1 MIPII
6 LPLAQSIQNT
16 VVVPQME
23 GVTTVL
29 AGFIFVCVCYPKLV
43 KNKTQFYAAFAM
55 VAVIIL
61 LFALSVM
68 LKDSA
73 GFQVFAGAITGL
85 LQLGAFVLLFL
96 SAGGITMKELA
107 GEMGRAYEVMRRG
120 EEEKT
125 VIVPL
130 TGEMP
135 KPRQQ
140 PGETRPPAATG
151 TESAPSVEKIDL
163 PPKAGWPTQAPQSKP
178 PPPDSSIPL
187 E

>member
-1 MIPII
+1 MISISA
-6 LPLAQSIQNT
+6 PLAQTTI
-16 VVVPQME
+16 VVPQME

-29 AGFIFVCVCYPKLV
+29 AAFIFVCVCYPKLV

-61 LFALSVM
+61 LFSLSVM

-73 GFQVFAGAITGL
+73 GFQVFAGAVTGL

-107 GEMGRAYEVMRRG
+107 GEMGRAYEVIRRG

-135 KPRQQ
+135 KPRQ
-140 PGETRPPAATG
+140 PAPPAETRGPTPVGGETTPPPA
-151 TESAPSVEKIDL
+151 EKIDL
-163 PPKAGWPTQAPQSKP
+163 PPQAGWPTQAPQAK
-178 PPPDSSIPL
+178 PPDSSIPL

>member
-1 MIPII
+1 MTPII
-6 LPLAQSIQNT
+6 TPLAQTT

-61 LFALSVM
+61 LFALSIM

-107 GEMGRAYEVMRRG
+107 GEMGRAYEVIRRG

-130 TGEMP
+130 TGEIP

-140 PGETRPPAATG
+140 PGETRPPSSTGDLAPAA
-151 TESAPSVEKIDL
+151 EKIDL
-163 PPKAGWPTQAPQSKP
+163 PPQAGWPTQAPQAK
-178 PPPDSSIPL
+178 PPDSSIPL

>member
-1 MIPII
+1 MIPLIA
-6 LPLAQSIQNT
+6 PLAQTTI
-16 VVVPQME
+16 VVPQME

-29 AGFIFVCVCYPKLV
+29 AAFIFVCVCYPKLV

-61 LFALSVM
+61 LFSLSVM
-68 LKDSA
+68 LKDSP
-73 GFQVFAGAITGL
+73 GFQVFAGAMTGL

-107 GEMGRAYEVMRRG
+107 GEMGRAYEVIRRG

-135 KPRQQ
+135 KPRQ
-140 PGETRPPAATG
+140 PAAETRPPATASN
-151 TESAPSVEKIDL
+151 EPAPPAEKIDL
-163 PPKAGWPTQAPQSKP
+163 PPQAGWPTQAPQTK
-178 PPPDSSIPL
+178 PPDSGIPL